1 MSNSMPSIEGDPKVL
16 LNWSEKYR
24 LGIDAVDY
32 EHQELIALINRLY
45 MALSANDAKPRVSAF
60 LGDLFKAISSHFALE
75 EKFMSEHRYGDL
87 LSHKT
92 DHERLLDEIREIMD
106 EFERTSVTDLANLS
120 NRLDIWF
127 SRHFQTHDAKLHRAL
142 GSNAN

>member
-1 MSNSMPSIEGDPKVL
+1 MDENEAKAL
-16 LNWSEKYR
+16 LNWSEKYSV
-24 LGIDAVDY
+24 GIEAVDY

-45 MALSANDAKPRVSAF
+45 AALSTNDAKPKVSAF

-75 EKFMSEHRYGDL
+75 EKFMKEHRYGDR

-92 DHERLLDEIREIMD
+92 DHERLLDEIRDIME
-106 EFERTSVTDLANLS
+106 EFERTGVTDPADLS
-120 NRLDIWF
+120 RRLDIWF

-142 GSNAN
+142 GSHTH

>member
-1 MSNSMPSIEGDPKVL
+1 MPKGEGEPKVL
-16 LNWSEKYR
+16 LNWNERYSA
-24 LGIDAVDY
+24 GIDAVDY

-45 MALSANDAKPRVSAF
+45 AALSTDDAKLRVSAF
-60 LGDLFKAISSHFALE
+60 FGDLFKAISLHFALE
-75 EKFMSEHRYGDL
+75 EKFMAEHQYGDR
-87 LSHKT
+87 LSHKA

-106 EFERTSVTDLANLS
+106 EFERTAVTDLANLS

-127 SRHFQTHDAKLHRAL
+127 SRHFQTHDAKFHRAL